1 MNVVV
6 HACLSHVAHTCAGL
20 HGYLFSSEPLILNR
34 ASDLRRE
41 SGISTAAS
49 DLLAFMAFV
58 VYRKAFV
65 KMLEV
70 FNPVETK

>member
-6 HACLSHVAHTCAGL
+6 HVCLSHVAPTCAGL
-20 HGYLFSSEPLILNR
+20 HGYLFSSKPLILNR

-41 SGISTAAS
+41 SGISTVAS
-49 DLLAFMAFV
+49 DLLAFMAFA

-65 KMLEV
+65 KMSLSRRD
-70 FNPVETK
+70 FSKA